1 MLGDIDHSRKPRKLD
16 LFICKPNG
24 TVISKLSEAY
34 GVQYN
39 PRLGNLSE
47 ITFNIPY
54 QVDRQHKLIHN
65 KNIDL
70 LKERYL
76 IKATSGLEE
85 EYFII
90 NNISESDSGSE
101 TKTAHCWNLGY
112 ELNDKKFRSYKRDA
126 INATTAL
133 TDALSSSI
141 WAVGEIYPDFDL
153 VHRSFDLSSTTA
165 LDFVFRIAETFKGL
179 LQWDTKNRLINLVK
193 PESVGQNKGLKISY
207 GKYLKS
213 IGREVSTDEM
223 VTRLHVFGG
232 ENFSINRV
240 NPTGQSYIESFNFF
254 QYPMYREVYDSTNPD
269 HTSKSQ
275 HTNPNTGTVYV
286 AMEQSDYMSE
296 GLCHAIIDYDD
307 LVESKKGEFD
317 TYVADKESKQ
327 ETLTT
332 LENDM
337 STLETEMW
345 TIEDNLVI
353 AKANGD
359 DTTLL
364 EQEKANKQAEI
375 DTKQTEIDLVNTD
388 IATIDNNIATL
399 QSELAIENNFTADQ
413 IKERNMFIIESEWS
427 DENYIDSKMLYTDA
441 QKFFEI
447 LKQPQTVINMDIVNF
462 LNVIEEQRN
471 WDKLSLGDT
480 ITIQHERL
488 GIDVQAKIIEI
499 QFDYESDGIRLTIA
513 NVKDIQTDKEKFI
526 KSLYRSISTST
537 SVDMNKYKWDLVS
550 EVDATV
556 NDLINNEWDANKQRI
571 IAGTNESV
579 EISRRGILI
588 KNPDDPLNFLIA
600 NHSILSITNDGGLTW
615 KHAITPTGII
625 GDRIV
630 GRVLIGQNLF
640 IENESGKFTFDQNGA
655 TIDGASFQLIGGQN
669 GVSIDADTGFKVVK
683 SDNTARTL
691 ISATEGIKIQKST
704 DNGVTWTDSLYVNID
719 GDLYLNGVYTG
730 TISFDQA
737 QGGTLTLGGVDNGRL
752 VVLNDN
758 GEQIAD
764 LDSGMGGF
772 SELYIGELDSP
783 NTPKYSGDN
792 INLYVDPSNG
802 NDNNDGSSWTYPLK
816 TVTVA
821 LAKVPKINNGT
832 TTIYV
837 HADRTTMTEDIY
849 IQGFHGSGKINIKFQ
864 TIDMNGIIVME
875 GNTNWIGF
883 DSVNV
888 KSSASYPVF
897 IARTNYCHITSST
910 INGNSTS
917 TSANVRVVD
926 GSHVI
931 LENVDFY
938 NSAYH
943 CILAQNT
950 GMIFVRD
957 CRGKASEYGV
967 VADNSGTVYVRGT
980 YPGGDVGEFLEQYG
994 GFLDT
999 QHKGLVDYGA
1009 ATPPEPTTQT
1019 YTTTWSSNGS
1029 ASWRPSGW
1037 RTDNDY
1043 VYQGDYGYGNHKGLW
1058 FFDDANM
1065 RSTLSGATIKS
1076 VKLYATRNS
1085 SGGSSSSQQVS
1096 IRTHNYD
1103 TQPSGEPTV
1112 GSIYN
1117 YAGFKWGEGKWVT
1130 VSNTIGEM
1138 LRDNTAKGMSIYE
1151 SDGSPYMIFA
1161 ASAKL
1166 EITYEK

>member
-1 MLGDIDHSRKPRKLD
+1 MLGDINHSRKPRKLD

-24 TVISKLSEAY
+24 VIVSKLSEAY
-34 GVQYN
+34 GIQYN

-47 ITFNIPY
+47 LTFSIPY
-54 QVDRQHKLIHN
+54 QVDRQHKLIKN
-65 KNIDL
+65 KNIDI
-70 LKERYL
+70 LKERYI
-76 IKATSGLEE
+76 IKATSGIEE
-85 EYFII
+85 EYFLI
-90 NNISESDSGSE
+90 NNLSDSDNGEEVKS
-101 TKTAHCWNLGY
+101 AHCWNLGY
-112 ELNDKKFRSYKRDA
+112 ELNDKKFRSYKKDA

-141 WAVGEIYPDFDL
+141 WAVGEIDPDFDL
-153 VHRSFDLSSTTA
+153 VYRSFDLSSTTA

-179 LQWDTKNRLINLVK
+179 LQWDTKNRLISLVK

-213 IGREVSTDEM
+213 IGRESSTDEM
-223 VTRLHVFGG
+223 VTRLNVFGG
-232 ENFSINRV
+232 ENLSINRV
-240 NPTGQSYIESFNFF
+240 NPTGQSYIESFSFF

-269 HTSKSQ
+269 HTDKSQ

-286 AMEQSDYMSE
+286 TMDESDYMSE
-296 GLCHAIIDYDD
+296 GLCHAILDYDD
-307 LVESKKGEFD
+307 LVDSKKGEFD
-317 TYVADKESKQ
+317 TYVADKETLQS
-327 ETLTT
+327 TLTT
-332 LENDM
+332 LENGM

-345 TIEDNLVI
+345 TIEDNLFI
-353 AKANGD
+353 AKQNGD

-364 EQEKANKQAEI
+364 EQEKVDKQTEIDAKQAEI
-375 DTKQTEIDLVNTD
+375 DSVNAD
-388 IATIDNNIATL
+388 ITTIDNNIATL

-427 DENYIDSKMLYTDA
+427 DDNYFEEQSLYIDA
-441 QKFFEI
+441 QKYFEI

-499 QFDYESDGIRLTIA
+499 QFDYESDGISLTIA

-556 NDLINNEWDANKQRI
+556 NDYMSSAIDATKQAI

-579 EISRRGILI
+579 VFDRRGLKIT
-588 KNPDDPLNFLIA
+588 NPDDPLRFIVQNHGVIALTRSGGDVYETAISADGIYSERLIGR
-600 NHSILSITNDGGLTW
+600 I
-615 KHAITPTGII
+615 II
-625 GDRIV
+625 GEN
-630 GRVLIGQNLF
+630 LIM
-640 IENESGKFTFDQNGA
+640 ENSSGKFTFDQNGA
-655 TIDGASFQLIGGQN
+655 TIDGASFQLVGGQN
-669 GVSIDADTGFKVVK
+669 GVSIDADTGFKVIK
-683 SDNTARTL
+683 SDNTVRTL
-691 ISATEGIKIQKST
+691 ISATDGIKIQKSS

-752 VVLNDN
+752 IVLNDN

-783 NTPKYSGDN
+783 NTPKYSGDD
-792 INLYVDPSNG
+792 INLYVDPLNG
-802 NDNNDGSSWTYPLK
+802 DDNNDGLSLAYSLK

-821 LAKVPKINNGT
+821 LSKVPKINNGT

-837 HADRTTMTEDIY
+837 QADRTTMTEDIY
-849 IQGFHGSGKINIKFQ
+849 IQGFHGSGKINISFQ

-888 KSSASYPVF
+888 KSSATYPVF
-897 IARTNYCHITSST
+897 ISRTNYCHITSST
-910 INGNSTS
+910 INGNTS
-917 TSANVRVVD
+917 TSANIRVVD

-938 NSAYH
+938 NSAGH
-943 CILAQNT
+943 CVLAQNT

-957 CRGKASEYGV
+957 CKGKASQYGV

-994 GFLDT
+994 GFLDN
-999 QHKGLVDYGA
+999 QHKGLVDYGL
-1009 ATPPEPTTQT
+1009 ATPPAPTVQT
-1019 YTTTWSSNGS
+1019 YTTTWTSNGS

-1037 RTDNDY
+1037 RTDNNY
-1043 VYQGDYGYGNHKGLW
+1043 VYQGDYGFGNHKGLW

-1065 RSTLSGATIKS
+1065 RTTLSTSTIKS
-1076 VKLYATRNS
+1076 VRLYITRNS

-1103 TQPSGEPTV
+1103 TQPTGEPAV

-1117 YAGFKWGEGKWVT
+1117 YAGFQWGEGKWVT

-1138 LRDNTAKGMSIYE
+1138 LRDNTAKGISIHE
-1151 SDGSPYMIFA
+1151 VDGSPYMIFA

>member
-1 MLGDIDHSRKPRKLD
+1 MLGDIDYSKKIKKLD

-24 TVISKLSEAY
+24 VVISKLSEAY
-34 GVQYN
+34 GVQYS

-47 ITFNIPY
+47 LTFNIPY

-70 LKERYL
+70 LKERYI
-76 IKATSGLEE
+76 IKATNGLEE

-90 NNISESDSGSE
+90 NNISENDSGE
-101 TKTAHCWNLGY
+101 EVKTAHCWQLPY

-126 INATTAL
+126 INATTTL
-133 TDALSSSI
+133 TDALSTSI
-141 WAVGEIYPDFDL
+141 YGVGYVDPDFDL
-153 VHRSFDLSSTTA
+153 VYRSFDLSSTTA

-179 LQWDTKNRLINLVK
+179 LQWNTKDRLINLVK
-193 PESVGQNKGLKISY
+193 PENVGQNKGLKISY

-213 IGREVSTDEM
+213 IGREVSTDELITKLS
-223 VTRLHVFGG
+223 VYGSEGL
-232 ENFSINRV
+232 SINRV
-240 NPTGQSYIESFNFF
+240 NPTGTSYLLNFSHFLYPFQRDENKFVIQSSE
-254 QYPMYREVYDSTNPD
+254 
-269 HTSKSQ
+269 
-275 HTNPNTGTVYV
+275 
-286 AMEQSDYMSE
+286 YMSDS
-296 GLCHAIIDYDD
+296 LCHAILDYDD
-307 LVESKKGEFD
+307 LVESKKGEFI
-317 TYVADKESKQ
+317 TYVSDKESKQ

-345 TIEDNLVI
+345 TIEDNLFI
-353 AKANGD
+353 AKQNGD
-359 DTTLL
+359 DTNLL
-364 EQEKANKQAEI
+364 EQQKADKQAEI
-375 DTKQTEIDLVNTD
+375 DAKQTEIDSVNAD
-388 IATIDNNIATL
+388 ITTIDNNTATL
-399 QSELAIENNFTADQ
+399 QSQLAIENNFTADQ

-427 DENYIDSKMLYTDA
+427 DDNYIDDQMLYDDA
-441 QKFFEI
+441 LKFFEI

-556 NDLINNEWDANKQRI
+556 NDYMSKSIDATKQAI

-579 EISRRGILI
+579 VFDRRGLRIT
-588 KNPDDPLNFLIA
+588 NPDDPLRFIVQNHGVIA
-600 NHSILSITNDGGLTW
+600 LTKSGGDIYET
-615 KHAITPTGII
+615 AITADGIHSERLI
-625 GDRIV
+625 GKMI
-630 GRVLIGQNLF
+630 IGQNLL
-640 IENESGKFTFDQNGA
+640 IENESGKFTFDRNGA
-655 TIDGASFQLIGGQN
+655 IIDGASFQLIGGQN
-669 GVSIDADTGFKVVK
+669 GVVIDADTGFQVVK

-691 ISATEGIKIQKST
+691 ISATDGIKIQKSI
-704 DNGVTWTDSLYVNID
+704 DNGVTWADSLYVNID

-752 VVLNDN
+752 VVLNDS
-758 GEQIAD
+758 GEPIAD

-783 NTPKYSGDN
+783 NTPKYSGDD
-792 INLYVDPSNG
+792 ISLYVDPSNG
-802 NDNNDGSSWTYPLK
+802 NDNNDGLSLTFPLK

-821 LAKVPKINNGT
+821 LSKVPKINNGT

-837 HADRTTMTEDIY
+837 QADRTTMTEDIY

-888 KSSASYPVF
+888 KSSATYPVF
-897 IARTNYCHITSST
+897 ISRTNYCHITSAT
-910 INGNSTS
+910 INGNTS
-917 TSANVRVVD
+917 TTANVRVVD

-938 NSAYH
+938 NSAGH
-943 CILAQNT
+943 CVLAQNT
-950 GMIFVRD
+950 GMVFVRD
-957 CRGKASEYGV
+957 CRGKSAKYGV

-980 YPGGDVGEFLEQYG
+980 YPGGDVGEFLEQSG

-999 QHKGLVDYGA
+999 QYKGLVDYGL
-1009 ATPPEPTTQT
+1009 ATPPAPTVQT
-1019 YTTTWSSNGS
+1019 YTTTWTSNGS

-1037 RTDNDY
+1037 RTDNNY
-1043 VYQGDYGYGNHKGLW
+1043 VYQGDYGFGNHKGLW

-1065 RSTLSGATIKS
+1065 RTTLTGATIKS
-1076 VKLYATRNS
+1076 VRLYATRNS
-1085 SGGSSSSQQVS
+1085 SGGSSSSLQVS

-1103 TQPSGEPTV
+1103 TQPSGEPAV

-1130 VSNTIGEM
+1130 VSNTIGDM
-1138 LRDNTAKGMSIYE
+1138 LRDNTAKGISIHE
-1151 SDGSPYMIFA
+1151 VDGSPYMIFA